1 MRSNNAAE
9 RGDSSQ
15 GREKEKQDKQR
26 TRINRQIRV
35 PEVRLIDEEGNQV
48 GVVRTDKALL
58 QAEEAGLDLVEI
70 SPNAKPPVCRIMDH
84 GKYLFELSKKK
95 AAQKKK
101 QKLIHIKEVKFRPV
115 TDVGDYQV
123 KVRKIA
129 GFLERGDKVK
139 VSLRFRGRE
148 MQHRDIGMEILNR
161 IKHDL
166 QNIIIEQEPKLEGR
180 QITMVVMRG
189 KAEGQ
194 KKAEGKVEESNE
206 NNEE

>member
-1 MRSNNAAE
+1 VAE
-9 RGDSSQ
+9 KGDTQ
-15 GREKEKQDKQR
+15 IREKEKQDKQR
-26 TRINRQIRV
+26 TRVNRQIRV

-48 GVVRTDKALL
+48 GVVRTDKALI

-70 SPNAKPPVCRIMDH
+70 SPNAKPPVCRIMDF
-84 GKYLFELSKKK
+84 GKYLFEQSKKK

-101 QKLIHIKEVKFRPV
+101 QKLIHVKEVKFRPA

-123 KVRKIA
+123 KLRKIV
-129 GFLERGDKVK
+129 GFLDRGDKVK

-148 MQHRDIGMEILNR
+148 MQHRELGLEILNR
-161 IKHDL
+161 IKRDL
-166 QNIIIEQEPKLEGR
+166 ENIAIEQEPKLEGR

-194 KKAEGKVEESNE
+194 QKKVEEKTEE
-206 NNEE
+206 NNDD